1 MKILA
6 GRVFVMLS
14 IIFFIVGIAAA
25 VPIGRVLEWKTGIST
40 VIFDGGIHAQKG
52 FKCSDCHP
60 DPFMMKKGYAKMKMV
75 EIIKGKH
82 CGRCHDGEKAFA
94 SNKAEFCAR
103 CHKKM

>member
-1 MKILA
+1 
-6 GRVFVMLS
+6 
-14 IIFFIVGIAAA
+14 
-25 VPIGRVLEWKTGIST
+25 
-40 VIFDGGIHAQKG
+40 
-52 FKCSDCHP
+52 
-60 DPFMMKKGYAKMKMV
+60 MMKKGYAKMKMV